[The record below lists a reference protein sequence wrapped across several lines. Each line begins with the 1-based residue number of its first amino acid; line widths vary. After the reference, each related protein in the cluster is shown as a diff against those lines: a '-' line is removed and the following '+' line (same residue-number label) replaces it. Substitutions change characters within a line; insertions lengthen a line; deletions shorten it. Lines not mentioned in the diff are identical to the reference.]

1 MNGKRLLPP
10 VLALSLLCGCAAGAV
25 EPTPAGPTALPVPAE
40 TENPWNLT
48 PCRIVDGAD
57 IGELL
62 LASEESGEIYTLR
75 VQDLVVTMDG
85 GSSGASELRDGMKV
99 WVGHT
104 GGVAETWPAQFM
116 DPQTVAGES
125 GTVDDRCGLYLQVL
139 EDLWNEDPGLNGDA
153 LSYLG
158 VDLSGLTDLTD
169 GEKNAVAW
177 RFAQLH
183 GLELVTGT
191 YDELVEEG
199 YITGRPLEGTDRL
212 FYEWTDGVLFSIT
225 TDPDAVWSL
234 PDLAEGEEPPSL
246 TAFDAQKW
254 RSGLGAYYFVDCTAQ
269 MGDDGSWTY
278 SVGAQ
283 AIS

>member
-25 EPTPAGPTALPVPAE
+25 EPTPAGPTALPAPAE

-62 LASEESGEIYTLR
+62 LADEESGEIYTLSVR
-75 VQDLVVTMDG
+75 DLAVTMDG

-104 GGVAETWPAQFM
+104 GGIAETWPAQFAE
-116 DPQTVAGES
+116 PQTVAGES
-125 GTVDDRCGLYLQVL
+125 DTVDDRCGLYLQVL
-139 EDLWNEDPGLNGDA
+139 EDLWNEDPGLNEGA
-153 LSYLG
+153 LTYLG
-158 VDLSGLTDLTD
+158 VDFSLLTELTD

-177 RFAQLH
+177 RLAQLH

-191 YDELVEEG
+191 WDELVEEG

-212 FYEWTDGVLFSIT
+212 FYEWTDGVLFTIT
-225 TDPDAVWSL
+225 TAYDAAWSL
-234 PDLAEGEEPPSL
+234 PAQGEGEEEPRL
-246 TAFDAQKW
+246 TAFDAEKW
-254 RSGLGAYYFVDCTAQ
+254 RSSLGSYYFVDCTAQ
-269 MGDDGSWTY
+269 MGEDGSWTY

>member
-25 EPTPAGPTALPVPAE
+25 EPTPAGPTALPTPAE

-48 PCRIVDGAD
+48 PCRIVDGAE

-62 LASEESGEIYTLR
+62 LADEESGEIYTLS
-75 VQDLVVTMDG
+75 VQDLAVTMDG

-104 GGVAETWPAQFM
+104 GGVEETWPARFTA
-116 DPQTVAGES
+116 PQTLAGES
-125 GTVDDRCGLYLQVL
+125 DTVDDRCGLYLQVL
-139 EDLWNEDPGLNGDA
+139 EDLWNEDPGRNEGA
-153 LSYLG
+153 LTYLG
-158 VDLSGLTDLTD
+158 VDLSGLTALTD
-169 GEKNAVAW
+169 GEKSAVAW

-191 YDELVEEG
+191 WDELVEEG
-199 YITGRPLEGTDRL
+199 YI
-212 FYEWTDGVLFSIT
+212 DGEELYWPDGILFSIT
-225 TDPDAVWSL
+225 TDPDAAWSL
-234 PDLAEGEEPPSL
+234 PALGKGEEPRL
-246 TAFDAQKW
+246 AAFDAEKW
-254 RSGLGAYYFVDCTAQ
+254 RSGLGAYYFLDCTAQ
-269 MGDDGSWTY
+269 MDKAGSWTY
-278 SVGAQ
+278 SIGAE

>member
-10 VLALSLLCGCAAGAV
+10 VLALSLLCGCAA
-25 EPTPAGPTALPVPAE
+25 PTPRPTPSAASPSPTPAE
-40 TENPWNLT
+40 TENPWSLT
-48 PCRIVDGAD
+48 PCRIVDGAE

-62 LASEESGEIYTLR
+62 LADEKSGEIYTLS
-75 VQDLVVTMDG
+75 VQGLAVTMDG

-104 GGVAETWPAQFM
+104 GGVEETWPARFAA
-116 DPQTVAGES
+116 PQTVAGES
-125 GTVDDRCGLYLQVL
+125 DTVDDRCGLYLQVL
-139 EDLWNEDPGLNGDA
+139 EDLWNEDPGLNEGT
-153 LSYLG
+153 LTYLG
-158 VDLSGLTDLTD
+158 VDFSLLTELTD

-183 GLELVTGT
+183 GLEPVAGNWN
-191 YDELVEEG
+191 ELVEEG

-212 FYEWTDGVLFSIT
+212 FYEWTDGVLFTIT
-225 TDPDAVWSL
+225 TAYDAAWSL
-234 PDLAEGEEPPSL
+234 PAQGEGEEEPRR
-246 TAFDAQKW
+246 TAFDAEKW
-254 RSGLGAYYFVDCTAQ
+254 RSSLGSYYFVDCAAQ
-269 MGDDGSWTY
+269 MGEDGTWTY

>member
-1 MNGKRLLPP
+1 MNGKRVLPP

-25 EPTPAGPTALPVPAE
+25 EPTPAGPTALPAPAE

-116 DPQTVAGES
+116 DPQTVAGDS
-125 GTVDDRCGLYLQVL
+125 AAVDDRCGLYLQVL

-225 TDPDAVWSL
+225 TDSDAAWSL
-234 PDLAEGEEPPSL
+234 PALAEGEEPPCL

-254 RSGLGAYYFVDCTAQ
+254 RSGLGAYYFLDCTAQ
-269 MGDDGSWTY
+269 MDDDGSWTY